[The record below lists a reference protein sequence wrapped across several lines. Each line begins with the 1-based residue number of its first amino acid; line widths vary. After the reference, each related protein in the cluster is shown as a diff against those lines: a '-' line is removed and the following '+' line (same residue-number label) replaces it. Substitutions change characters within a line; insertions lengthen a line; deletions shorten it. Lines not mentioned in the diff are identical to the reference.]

1 MYGYSKIFKSVSERN
16 FNCLYFRTIFKKYTG
31 ISPAKY
37 IMSFKIL
44 KAKELLTYTDLP
56 VKEVATGSGI
66 DNAEYFSTLFKRETG
81 ISPLDWRELSR

>member
-1 MYGYSKIFKSVSERN
+1 MTITPPEIAERLCMSYSN
-16 FNCLYFRTIFKKYTG
+16 FRTIFKKYTG
-31 ISPAKY
+31 ISPSKY

-44 KAKELLTYTDLP
+44 KAKELLTYTDMP

-81 ISPLDWRELSR
+81 VSPLDWRELSR